1 MDLEERTMPRRSALA
16 ALAFSA
22 VLGSLAFG
30 QTIPND
36 PTQSPGQYPPG
47 QYPPGQYPP
56 GQYPPGQ
63 YPPGQYPP
71 GQYPSG
77 QYPVGGIPIN
87 LPQIKLPQRHPKD
100 TGGDQSTKI
109 TLSSADGTLRKLG
122 DKDLLLETKKTRV
135 LKFRLLAKT
144 VFQDIKGEPVRD
156 SLLHPGDR
164 LTVHANVDDPE
175 TAIKVTLV
183 RAGTSAER
191 EAAAAPVEEASIV
204 TPAAEDLKNPRTT
217 VAREQTASAGSSTAG
232 NAPSSTVENA
242 PSSAAGGESSD
253 ADAHPALHR
262 RAPGGEASADG
273 TAPQGDDQ
281 VIADARDAAAS
292 FSAELPNF
300 LVQQVTTR
308 YQSSSGQR
316 NWKALDVVTADVA
329 VVDGKEDYRNILVNG
344 HAPTGPVEKTGSWST
359 GEFAVTLEDILSPL
373 TAAVF
378 VRRRDDSVAGRDA
391 MVYNLSVLQ
400 ENSHWTIV
408 SADGTQYKP
417 AYSGSIWIDKE
428 TRRVLRIEQ
437 RSLHLPGGFTYDR
450 AESAVEYGFVRIEG
464 KSYLLP
470 VTSVNSACLAGTSNC
485 VRNEISFRNYRKF
498 AVESDIKFDKSTSN

>member
-1 MDLEERTMPRRSALA
+1 MRLRSALA

-22 VLGSLAFG
+22 VLGFMVSG
-30 QTIPND
+30 QTIPSD
-36 PTQSPGQYPPG
+36 PTQSPGQYPPGQYPPG

-100 TGGDQSTKI
+100 SGGDQSAKI

-122 DKDLLLETKKTRV
+122 EKDLLLETRKTRV

-144 VFQDIKGEPVRD
+144 VFQDTKGDPVRD

-183 RAGTSAER
+183 RAGTSVER
-191 EAAAAPVEEASIV
+191 EAASAPVEEASIV
-204 TPAAEDLKNPRTT
+204 TPVAEDLKNPRTT
-217 VAREQTASAGSSTAG
+217 VAREQSTGAGSSSAG
-232 NAPSSTVENA
+232 NAPSSIAGNA
-242 PSSAAGGESSD
+242 PSSAAGGESND
-253 ADAHPALHR
+253 ADAHPELR
-262 RAPGGEASADG
+262 RGAPGAEASGDG
-273 TAPQGDDQ
+273 QTAPQGDDQ
-281 VIADARDAAAS
+281 VIADARDAAAT

-329 VVDGKEDYRNILVNG
+329 VVNGKEDYRNILVNG
-344 HAPTGPVEKTGSWST
+344 HAPSGPVEKTGSWST
-359 GEFAVTLEDILSPL
+359 GEFAITLEDILSPT

-378 VRRRDDSVAGRDA
+378 VRRRDDSIAGRDA
-391 MVYNLSVLQ
+391 LVYNLSVLQ

-417 AYSGSIWIDKE
+417 AYAGTLWIDKE

-437 RSLHLPGGFTYDR
+437 RALHLPGGFTYDR

-470 VTSVNSACLAGTSNC
+470 VTSLNSACLAGMGNC

-498 AVESDIKFDKSTSN
+498 AVESDIKFDKTTDN

>member
-1 MDLEERTMPRRSALA
+1 MSRRSALA
-16 ALAFSA
+16 ALALSA
-22 VLGSLAFG
+22 LLGCLAFG

-47 QYPPGQYPP
+47 QPGQYPP

-71 GQYPSG
+71 DQYPARL
-77 QYPVGGIPIN
+77 PGGIPIS

-100 TGGDQSTKI
+100 GTTSEQGTKI

-122 DKDLLLETKKTRV
+122 EKDLLLETTKTRV

-144 VFQDIKGEPVRD
+144 QFQDTKGEPVRD

-164 LTVHANVDDPE
+164 LTVHANTDDPE

-191 EAAAAPVEEASIV
+191 EAASVPVEEARIF

-217 VAREQTASAGSSTAG
+217 VAREQPAGPSPAGAGASAGAS
-232 NAPSSTVENA
+232 
-242 PSSAAGGESSD
+242 ESSD
-253 ADAHPALHR
+253 ADAHPELR
-262 RAPGGEASADG
+262 RNAPIAETSGDRQLQP
-273 TAPQGDDQ
+273 PQDDQ
-281 VIADARDAAAS
+281 VIGDAREAAAN
-292 FSAELPNF
+292 FTAELPNF

-316 NWKALDVVTADVA
+316 NWKTLDVVTADVA

-344 HAPTGPVEKTGSWST
+344 HPPNGPVEKTGSWST
-359 GEFAVTLEDILSPL
+359 GEFAITLQDILSPA

-378 VRRRDDSVAGRDA
+378 VRRRDDSIAGRDA
-391 MVYNLSVLQ
+391 LVYNLSVLQ

-408 SADGTQYKP
+408 SADGRKYSP
-417 AYSGSIWIDKE
+417 AYAGSIWVDKE

-437 RSLHLPGGFTYDR
+437 RALYLPSGFTYDK
-450 AESAVEYGFVRIEG
+450 AESAVEYGFVQIEG

-470 VTSVNSACLAGTSNC
+470 VTSANSACLAGMGQC

-498 AVESDIKFDKSTSN
+498 AVESDIKFDKFASN